1 MLFSLIMDET
11 VLGTIANLVAE
22 FTPNPIH
29 PIDSQVK
36 LDDHFIHAF
45 DLLRL
50 ADEGKSDVTIQRAFR
65 LYVEERHYSHNIST
79 LLYYFLYYL
88 KHYRD
93 DEWVQW
99 DFSSR
104 LTLDVEQLVTNT
116 RSFLD
121 TTYKLALLFSDEESL
136 VRGKKRESF
145 GKFAEWTKRDNRSFH
160 GPLSFFRELIPW
172 GLTIRNVRDDYIHR
186 GQESEPYWN
195 REDVYFYPYT
205 SNRKVRPMPDLFYG
219 SRLPQSPI
227 SDVIKPIY
235 LRKFVVYVVAPVFA
249 LELTLGRYLISLFDS
264 RYGPWREYEYE
275 CSFSAGPNIQ
285 SLYEL
290 LCQNT
295 ECLDSE
301 IYRNTYFV

>member
-1 MLFSLIMDET
+1 MDET
-11 VLGTIANLVAE
+11 VLGKIANLVAE

-29 PIDSQVK
+29 PIDSKVK
-36 LDDHFIHAF
+36 LDDPFLHAF

-50 ADEGKSDVTIQRAFR
+50 TDEGKSDVTIKRAFR
-65 LYVEERHYSHNIST
+65 LYTEERHYSHNIST

-88 KHYRD
+88 RHYRD
-93 DEWVQW
+93 DERVQW
-99 DFSSR
+99 DFYSR

-136 VRGKKRESF
+136 VPGTRRTSF
-145 GKFAEWTKRDNRSFH
+145 GKFAEWAKRDNRSFH
-160 GPLSFFRELIPW
+160 RPLSFFGELIPW

-186 GQESEPYWN
+186 GQDSEPYWN
-195 REDVYFYPYT
+195 REAVYFYPFT
-205 SNRKVRPMPDLFYG
+205 SNRKVRPMPELFYG

-249 LELTLGRYLISLFDS
+249 LELTLGRYLSKLFS
-264 RYGPWREYEYE
+264 ARYGPWPSYDYGCPFTANPSIEALCDLILQNQE
-275 CSFSAGPNIQ
+275 CLEG
-285 SLYEL
+285 SLY
-290 LCQNT
+290 QT
-295 ECLDSE
+295 
-301 IYRNTYFV
+301 TYFT

>member
-1 MLFSLIMDET
+1 MDET
-11 VLGTIANLVAE
+11 VLDTIANLVAE

-36 LDDHFIHAF
+36 LDDPFIHAF
-45 DLLRL
+45 DLLRQL
-50 ADEGKSDVTIQRAFR
+50 DNEKSDVTLNRAFR
-65 LYVEERHYSHNIST
+65 LYSEERHYSLNIST

-88 KHYRD
+88 REYRD
-93 DEWVQW
+93 DQRVQW
-99 DFSSR
+99 DFYSR

-136 VRGKKRESF
+136 VRGKKRVSF

-160 GPLSFFRELIPW
+160 RPLSFFSELIPW

-195 REDVYFYPYT
+195 REEVYFYPYT

-249 LELTLGRYLISLFDS
+249 LELTLGRYLTALFEA
-264 RYGPWREYEYE
+264 RYGPRPEYGSG
-275 CSFSAGPNIQ
+275 CSFSADPNIQ

-295 ECLDSE
+295 ECFDSE
-301 IYRNTYFV
+301 IYKNTYFN

>member
-1 MLFSLIMDET
+1 MFPVMDET
-11 VLGTIANLVAE
+11 VLDTIANLLAE
-22 FTPNPIH
+22 FTPNPIP

-36 LDDHFIHAF
+36 LDDPFIHAF
-45 DLLRL
+45 HLLGQV
-50 ADEGKSDVTIQRAFR
+50 DVNKSDTTIKQAFR
-65 LYVEERHYSHNIST
+65 LYAEERHYSHNIST

-93 DEWVQW
+93 DECVQW

-121 TTYKLALLFSDEESL
+121 TTHKLALLFSDEESL

-145 GKFAEWTKRDNRSFH
+145 GKFAEWTKRDNMSFH
-160 GPLSFFRELIPW
+160 RPLSFFCELIPW

-195 REDVYFYPYT
+195 REEVYFYPYT
-205 SNRKVRPMPDLFYG
+205 SNRKVRSMPDLFYG
-219 SRLPQSPI
+219 SRLPLSPV

-249 LELTLGRYLISLFDS
+249 LELTLGRYLIAIFNS
-264 RYGPWREYEYE
+264 RYGPWPEYEYG
-275 CSFSAGPNIQ
+275 CSFRRRAQHSV
-285 SLYEL
+285 
-290 LCQNT
+290 
-295 ECLDSE
+295 
-301 IYRNTYFV
+301 FV